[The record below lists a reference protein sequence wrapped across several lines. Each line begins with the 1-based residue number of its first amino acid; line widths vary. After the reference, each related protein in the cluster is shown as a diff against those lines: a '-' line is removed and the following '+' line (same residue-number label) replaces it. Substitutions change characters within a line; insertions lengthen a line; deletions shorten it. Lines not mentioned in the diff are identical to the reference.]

1 MADISFYH
9 LTTRSLENALPKLLE
24 LTLKSGERAVVL
36 TGSEARVEALNEH
49 LWSYEPN
56 SWLPHGSNIDG
67 EEAEQPI
74 YLTTTDENPNNATF
88 LFLIDGAASDQIQT
102 FKRVFELF
110 DGRDKELVEVRAENG
125 SYIKNLDMC
134 FPIGNKVRMESG
146 VKPIN

>member
-1 MADISFYH
+1 MTDISFYH

-24 LTLKSGERAVVL
+24 LTLKSGERAVIL
-36 TGSEARVEALNEH
+36 TGSDARVKALNDH

-67 EEAEQPI
+67 EETEQPI

-88 LFLIDGAASDQIQT
+88 LFLIDGAVSNQIQT

-110 DGRDKELVEVRAENG
+110 DGRDKELVEAARG
-125 SYIKNLDMC
+125 KWKLYK
-134 FPIGNKVRMESG
+134 ESG
-146 VKPIN
+146 HVLSYWKQGEDGKWSKAD

>member
-24 LTLKSGERAVVL
+24 LTLKSGERAVIL
-36 TGSEARVEALNEH
+36 TGSDARVEALNDH

-74 YLTTTDENPNNATF
+74 YLTTTVENPNNATF
-88 LFLIDGAASDQIQT
+88 LFLIDGAVSNQIQT

-110 DGRDKELVEVRAENG
+110 DGRDKELVEAARG
-125 SYIKNLDMC
+125 KWKLYK
-134 FPIGNKVRMESG
+134 ESG
-146 VKPIN
+146 HMLSYWKQGEDGKWSKAD

>member
-24 LTLKSGERAVVL
+24 LTLKSGERAVVI
-36 TGSEARVEALNEH
+36 TGSDARVEALNEH

-88 LFLIDGAASDQIQT
+88 LFLIDGAASGQIQT

-110 DGRDKELVEVRAENG
+110 DGRDNELVEAARG
-125 SYIKNLDMC
+125 KWKLYK
-134 FPIGNKVRMESG
+134 ESG
-146 VKPIN
+146 HVLSYWKQGEDGKWSKAD

>member
-1 MADISFYH
+1 MTDISFYH

-24 LTLKSGERAVVL
+24 LTLKSGERAVIL
-36 TGSEARVEALNEH
+36 TGSNARVEALNDH

-74 YLTTTDENPNNATF
+74 YLTTTVENPNNATF
-88 LFLIDGAASDQIQT
+88 LFLIDGAVSNQIQT

-110 DGRDKELVEVRAENG
+110 DGRDKELVEAARRKWKL
-125 SYIKNLDMC
+125 YK
-134 FPIGNKVRMESG
+134 ESG
-146 VKPIN
+146 HVLSYWKQGEDGKWSKAD

>member
-1 MADISFYH
+1 MTDISFYH

-88 LFLIDGAASDQIQT
+88 LFLIDGAASGQIQT

-110 DGRDKELVEVRAENG
+110 DGRDKELVEVARAKWKLYKEFG
-125 SYIKNLDMC
+125 HVLSYWKQGED
-134 FPIGNKVRMESG
+134 GKWG
-146 VKPIN
+146 KAD

>member
-1 MADISFYH
+1 MTDISFYH

-24 LTLKSGERAVVL
+24 LTLKSGERAVIL
-36 TGSEARVEALNEH
+36 TGSNARVEALNDH

-74 YLTTTDENPNNATF
+74 YLTTADENPNNATF
-88 LFLIDGAASDQIQT
+88 LFLIDGAVSNQIQT

-110 DGRDKELVEVRAENG
+110 DGRNKELVEAARG
-125 SYIKNLDMC
+125 KWKLYK
-134 FPIGNKVRMESG
+134 ESG
-146 VKPIN
+146 HVLSYWKQGEDGKWSKAD